1 MFLLPYIHKVT
12 TVNNIT
18 VNSYTILTIGGTK
31 LWEETDTKELTKE
44 LYVKDIL
51 QQNDIFTESIEKKTD
66 IYLCSVDINKTSVT
80 DFYKWSEIP
89 NADTFCWR
97 TLYTFGANNAWLP
110 YPNECIGTYT
120 CESICQL
127 LSI

>member
-1 MFLLPYIHKVT
+1 MILLPYIHKVT

-18 VNSYTILTIGGTK
+18 VNSYTILTIGGTT
-31 LWEETDTKELTKE
+31 LWEEIDDVKELSIE
-44 LYVKDIL
+44 DIL
-51 QQNDIFTESIEKKTD
+51 QQNDIFTDSIKKITD
-66 IYLCSVDINKTSVT
+66 VYLCSVNSNKTSVT

-89 NADTFCWR
+89 NTDTFCWR

-110 YPNECIGTYT
+110 HPNECIGQYTY
-120 CESICQL
+120 ESICQM

>member
-1 MFLLPYIHKVT
+1 MILLPYIHKVT

-18 VNSYTILTIGGTK
+18 VNSYTILTIGGTT
-31 LWEETDTKELTKE
+31 LWEEIDDVKELSIE
-44 LYVKDIL
+44 DIL
-51 QQNDIFTESIEKKTD
+51 QQNDIFTDSIKKITD
-66 IYLCSVDINKTSVT
+66 VYLCSVNSNKTSVT

-97 TLYTFGANNAWLP
+97 TIYTFGANNAWLP
-110 YPNECIGTYT
+110 HPNECIGQYTY
-120 CESICQL
+120 ESICQM